1 MIRRFLLT
9 LLVGAAGLVVAVP
22 GASGHVRL
30 ISASPFPAEV
40 ERVAPR
46 ELRLRF
52 DEPPLVELSK
62 VSVVAADG
70 RELVIGQPRFDAR
83 DDSQVVVS
91 LRSGRRG
98 AYTVHWQMV
107 GDDGHVVRGAYSFG
121 IREVAGAPAPVAG
134 AGPGIRSDIIRWLYF
149 VALALAV
156 GGLLLPVTMVGSIR
170 DHDADFERGLQ
181 RIWKRSLALAAVAS
195 IAALH
200 LDLYG
205 YLDWAQQIVGGD
217 LDGFSQAEI
226 RNLRTEAPI
235 GIAWTWTTIAW
246 LGVLGLV
253 FAAVVRPRLRSP
265 LACAAGVLAL
275 STSLGLTLSG
285 HAANRSGPIS
295 IVIVADFLHLVAA
308 ALWLGGVAW
317 LALAVWPSARDSR
330 NPVPG
335 DLLGTCLGR
344 FSTLATYLVGT
355 LMIAGG
361 WLAFSRLQSP
371 RDLLSG
377 YGLLLSAK
385 VLVALAALALGLFH
399 RKVLLPALRPAHR
412 HSHPGTRS
420 LRLEAVL
427 LTVAMLAAAML
438 TNTAPPR

>member
-1 MIRRFLLT
+1 MVV
-9 LLVGAAGLVVAVP
+9 VGAAGLVVAVP
-22 GASGHVRL
+22 SASGHVRL
-30 ISASPFPAEV
+30 ISASPAAAEV

-52 DEPPLVELSK
+52 DEPPLVKLSK
-62 VSVVAADG
+62 VSVIAADG
-70 RELVIGQPRFDAR
+70 RELVLGQPRLDAR

-91 LRSGRRG
+91 LRSGHRG

-121 IREVAGAPAPVAG
+121 IREAAGAPAPVAG
-134 AGPGIRSDIIRWLYF
+134 AGPGLRSDIIRWLYF
-149 VALALAV
+149 LALALAV
-156 GGLLLPVTMVGSIR
+156 GGLLFPVTILRRTR
-170 DHDADFERGLQ
+170 DHDAGSVEHQ
-181 RIWKRSLALAAVAS
+181 RIWKRSLTLAAIAS

-200 LDLYG
+200 LDLYA
-205 YLDWAQQIVGGD
+205 YLDWAQQVVGGD
-217 LDGFSQAEI
+217 LDAFSRAEI
-226 RNLRTEAPI
+226 HNLRTEAPT

-246 LGVLGLV
+246 LGVLGLI
-253 FAAVVRPRLRSP
+253 FAAGVRPRVRIP
-265 LACAAGVLAL
+265 AACAAGVLAL
-275 STSLGLTLSG
+275 STGVGLTLSG

-317 LALAVWPSARDSR
+317 LALVVWPSARDPWNR
-330 NPVPG
+330 APD
-335 DLLGTCLGR
+335 DLLRTCLAR
-344 FSTLATYLVGT
+344 FSTLATYLAGT
-355 LMIAGG
+355 LIVAGG

-399 RKVLLPALRPAHR
+399 RKVLLPELRSAGR
-412 HSHPGTRS
+412 HPHPGTRS

-427 LTVAMLAAAML
+427 LTVTMFAAAVL